1 MTAKAYMIRDAEDG
15 RCVIE
20 FSGHAASAR
29 RNGANELGL
38 DFTEVESCVRAPWA
52 DQYAPGPVQLSAYLD
67 AGWWFECQSC
77 GTRFDADGRGYGDY
91 DEREDEFSPVEDG
104 RHNYYCS
111 SACMMTDWA
120 DRRDRESR
128 GCAVIEATAMRWPQ
142 ATNIKAYDYYR
153 TGWMAVFSLPG
164 IRYGVKMAPGSR
176 TALVSAHDVD
186 EFTRLYGIREGGSA

>member
-1 MTAKAYMIRDAEDG
+1 MAAKAYIIRDAEEG

-20 FSGHAASAR
+20 FSEHAASAR

-52 DQYAPGPVQLSAYLD
+52 DQYAPGPVPLSAYLD

-77 GTRFDADGRGYGDY
+77 GARFDADERGYGDD

-104 RHNYYCS
+104 QHNYYCS
-111 SACMMTDWA
+111 NACMMADWA
-120 DRRDRESR
+120 DRRDREAR
-128 GCAVIEATAMRWPQ
+128 EHAVIEAAAMRWPQ

-153 TGWMAVFSLPG
+153 TGWMAVFNLPG
-164 IRYGVKMAPGSR
+164 IKYGVKMAPGSR
-176 TALVSAHDVD
+176 TALVSNYDVS
-186 EFTRLYGIREGGSA
+186 EFTRLYGVKEGGAI